1 MAILSS
7 GQISIIDYNDAVTL
21 TGIINTNLAKT
32 QMYNPDNNTYTPNWA
47 SQNMVLTPSLFKAGS
62 AGDII
67 ASNEVQSVKWYIGN
81 STTPI
86 TANSQ
91 YALSGTKSHVLT
103 IKANVLAGLAGQD
116 YRCDVVYLDPTTN
129 LSLTHKMS
137 VTFSRVI
144 NGSGITDAI
153 ATTPNGYVFK
163 NSSVSSLTAKIE
175 LWRGSVIDTTNVSYQ
190 WYMMDASVSTDQGGG
205 VGWKKLTDTSGLYTG
220 CTTNTITIYPNAV
233 ASYGVFKA
241 SIKDTDSA
249 SATYNQYFWDVVT
262 IIDNSDP
269 IQVIVESSGGDVFK
283 NGVGSSTLTARL
295 FQAGVEIDTAGT
307 AYNYRWYK
315 YNSNGVLESSWSK
328 TTKSFSITGD
338 DVNVK
343 ATFRVD
349 VSTK

>member
-32 QMYNPDNNTYTPNWA
+32 QMFNPDNDTYNPNWA
-47 SQNMVLTPSLFKAGS
+47 IQNMILTPSLFKAGN
-62 AGDII
+62 AGDLI
-67 ASNEVQSVKWYIGN
+67 ASSEVRSVKWYIGN
-81 STTPI
+81 STTAI
-86 TANSQ
+86 TANAQ
-91 YALSGTKSHVLT
+91 YGLSGTKGHILT
-103 IKANVLAGLAGQD
+103 IKANVLAGIPAQD
-116 YRCDVVYLDPTTN
+116 YRCDITFLDSTTG
-129 LSLTHKMS
+129 LTLTHKMS
-137 VTFSRVI
+137 VTLSRVI

-153 ATTPNGYVFK
+153 ATTPNGAVFK
-163 NSSVSSLTAKIE
+163 NSEVSSLVGKIE
-175 LWRGSVIDTTNVSYQ
+175 LWRGSTIDTTNVAYQ
-190 WYMMDASVSTDQGGG
+190 WYMMDSSVSTDQGGG
-205 VGWKKLTDTSGLYTG
+205 TGWKKLTDVSGLYTG
-220 CTTNTITIYPNAV
+220 TTTNTITIYPNAV

-249 SATYNQYFWDVVT
+249 SATYNQYFWDVIT
-262 IIDNSDP
+262 ISDQSDP
-269 IQVIVESSGGDVFK
+269 IQVVVESTGGDVFK

-295 FQAGVEIDTAGT
+295 FQAGVEIDVAGT
-307 AYNYRWYK
+307 AYNYRWHK

-343 ATFRVD
+343 ATFKVD

>member
-32 QMYNPDNNTYTPNWA
+32 QMYNPDNDTYNPNWA
-47 SQNMVLTPSLFKAGS
+47 SQNMVLTPSLFKAGN
-62 AGDII
+62 AGDLI
-67 ASNEVQSVKWYIGN
+67 ASSEVQSVKWYIGSS
-81 STTPI
+81 STAI

-91 YALSGTKSHVLT
+91 YGLSGTKSHILT
-103 IKANVLAGLAGQD
+103 IKANVLAGIPAQD
-116 YRCDVVYLDPTTN
+116 YRCDVTFLDSTTG

-137 VTFSRVI
+137 VTLSRVI

-153 ATTPNGYVFK
+153 ATTPNGSVFK
-163 NSSVSSLTAKIE
+163 NSEVSSLIGKIE
-175 LWRGSVIDTTNVSYQ
+175 LWRGSTIDTTNVAYQ
-190 WYMMDASVSTDQGGG
+190 WYMMDSSVSTDQGGG
-205 VGWKKLTDTSGLYTG
+205 TGWKKLTDTSGLYTG
-220 CTTNTITIYPNAV
+220 CTTATLTIYPNAV
-233 ASYGVFKA
+233 PSYAVFKA
-241 SIKDTDSA
+241 SIKDTDST

-262 IIDNSDP
+262 ILDNSDP

-307 AYNYRWYK
+307 AYSYRWYK

-338 DVNVK
+338 DVSVK
-343 ATFRVD
+343 ATFKVD